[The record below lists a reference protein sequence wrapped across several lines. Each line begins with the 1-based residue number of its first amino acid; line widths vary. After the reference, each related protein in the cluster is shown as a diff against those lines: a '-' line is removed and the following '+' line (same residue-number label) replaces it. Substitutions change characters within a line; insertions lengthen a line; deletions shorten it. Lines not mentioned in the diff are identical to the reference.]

1 MNIICK
7 NMLSDPILIIFNKCN
22 TFLLPFN
29 FSIRKGK
36 KYKGKVSFSLDAIK
50 SDKSDLDFDSI
61 MTHQ

>member
-36 KYKGKVSFSLDAIK
+36 KYKGKVSFSLDAIE
-50 SDKSDLDFDSI
+50 SDLDFDSI